1 MDNKFLKIA
10 IAALIVINVITLAVL
25 GFTSFNKGCHRGPG
39 GPPPMG
45 SHCGPEGGHCKP
57 DGGHGSHGCHKG
69 QGRDGKFD
77 GKHGGKH
84 GDMRMAEKL
93 NFDDA
98 QKEQLKA
105 LREKQHD
112 AMKANMD
119 KLHDLRQQEGKLLA
133 VEPLNQAA
141 IDKIADEMGQL
152 HKSMNLQFVSHMLE
166 VKKLCKPEQVK
177 AFNELMIDMNNRMG
191 KEKGPVPPPVE

>member
-1 MDNKFLKIA
+1 MDNKFLKIS

-25 GFTSFNKGCHRGPG
+25 GFTSFNKGCHRGSG
-39 GPPPMG
+39 GHPTM
-45 SHCGPEGGHCKP
+45 GGHCKP
-57 DGGHGSHGCHKG
+57 EGGHGCHKG
-69 QGRDGKFD
+69 HNREGKLD
-77 GKHGGKH
+77 GKHGSKH

-93 NFDDA
+93 QFDEA

-119 KLHDLRQQEGKLLA
+119 QLHALRQQEGKLLA
-133 VEPLNQAA
+133 EEPLNQEA
-141 IDKIADEMGQL
+141 IDQLADQIGQV
-152 HKSMNLQFVSHMLE
+152 HKSMNLQFVAHMLE

-177 AFNELMIDMNNRMG
+177 NFHQLMMDMNHHMG
-191 KEKGPVPPPVE
+191 RDKGPVPPPID